1 MGFLR
6 CCCCNRLLLAYYV
19 YKHKIVVLFVQA
31 SVKKENGQVV
41 MVPLFLG
48 QDSVAGEVSSS
59 SETILVIMVAFFCQK
74 FFSICHF

>member
-1 MGFLR
+1 
-6 CCCCNRLLLAYYV
+6 
-19 YKHKIVVLFVQA
+19 VQA

-59 SETILVIMVAFFCQK
+59 SETILVIMVAFF
-74 FFSICHF
+74 